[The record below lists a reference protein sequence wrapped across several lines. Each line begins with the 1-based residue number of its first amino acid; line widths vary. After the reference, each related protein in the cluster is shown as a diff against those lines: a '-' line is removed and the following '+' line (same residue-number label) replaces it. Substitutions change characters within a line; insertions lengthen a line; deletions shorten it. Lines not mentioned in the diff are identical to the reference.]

1 MEEKTAVNIENSM
14 MAATVRG
21 GVLYCSRGA
30 RASWGTTSGHFWSGS
45 MM

>member
-21 GVLYCSRGA
+21 GGYFTVHGGLGLPGVQHQATFGA
-30 RASWGTTSGHFWSGS
+30 AV
-45 MM
+45 